1 MQIEKR
7 TLRKE
12 NMLMHRIKKILPCLK
27 KGTKF
32 KTFWKLGSIPHYK
45 MDGNGVMTLAFDF

>member
-7 TLRKE
+7 TVRKE

-32 KTFWKLGSIPHYK
+32 KTFGKLGSIPHYK
-45 MDGNGVMTLAFDF
+45 MDGNGVMTFSV